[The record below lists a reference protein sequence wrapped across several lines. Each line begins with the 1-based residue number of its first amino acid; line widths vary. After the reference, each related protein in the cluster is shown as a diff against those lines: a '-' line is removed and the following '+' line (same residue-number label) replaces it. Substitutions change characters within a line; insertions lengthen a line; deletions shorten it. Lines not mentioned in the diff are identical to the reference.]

1 LILRKRVR
9 PTLILPLIGCIL
21 IMINGAWIAINGKAI
36 VVSAFKATSVEQ
48 ITASKQFWGRIAFG
62 TPGIIGGMWTPLWL
76 VFALIMAACIFTI
89 YRKPRRET
97 TIGGLIAAL
106 SILSIPIGGGFYIGA
121 IFAFCGG
128 IAGLKRNKP
137 FKETSV
143 GRLIR
148 AATLD
153 SKLYAMLRE
162 TPDAIQTAG
171 LTVLLVGFLSGI
183 GNGLY
188 VHNVSLIKK
197 GGTPSQA
204 ILLEGYMFWHDTVIM
219 VTLAIIGLAVI
230 RWLLLSTTIYGVGA
244 KLTGASS
251 DYDKVAR
258 AVAFAFVPESLLVI
272 LPLMLS
278 NEPTLSF
285 NWPIGLYILV
295 QIWVFLGVIVG
306 ISKAFDFQK
315 KKAAGITILGGTIYW
330 LIYELFIVPTLKVPG
345 FRIDI
350 AMPESALAI
359 LVVVG
364 IATLLAA
371 VLGAFS
377 KR

>member
-1 LILRKRVR
+1 
-9 PTLILPLIGCIL
+9 
-21 IMINGAWIAINGKAI
+21 MI
-36 VVSAFKATSVEQ
+36 F
-48 ITASKQFWGRIAFG
+48 
-62 TPGIIGGMWTPLWL
+62 
-76 VFALIMAACIFTI
+76 
-89 YRKPRRET
+89 RKPRRET
-97 TIGGLIAAL
+97 TIGSLIAAL
-106 SILSIPIGGGFYIGA
+106 SVLSIPIGGGFYIGA
-121 IFAFCGG
+121 VLAFCGG
-128 IAGLKRNKP
+128 IAGLERNKP
-137 FKETSV
+137 FKETFV
-143 GRLIR
+143 GRFIR
-148 AATLD
+148 AAILD

-162 TPDAIQTAG
+162 TPDAIQTAA
-171 LTVLLVGFLSGI
+171 LTTLLVGFLSGI

-204 ILLEGYMFWHDTVIM
+204 ILLGGHMFWQDTAIM
-219 VTLAIIGLAVI
+219 VALAFVGLAVM
-230 RWLLLSTTIYGVGA
+230 RWLLLSATIYGVGA
-244 KLTGASS
+244 RLTGASS

-285 NWPIGLYILV
+285 NWPIGLYIVV

-315 KKAAGITILGGTIYW
+315 KKAVGITILAGAIYW

-345 FRIDI
+345 VRIDI

-359 LVVVG
+359 LVVTG
-364 IATLLAA
+364 IAALLAA

-377 KR
+377 KK